1 MRNRLNFIW
10 VRVRELSELRGLRVL
25 REHLLV
31 ILFFLLIIFAVYP
44 GLFIHFSTA
53 VMRSE
58 IGDLRTEL
66 SIISHSI
73 HAPLTQLY
81 HLPVCYPESYML
93 TKCPPLFGV
102 SLFIKLFGV
111 MGLSL
116 IQGYNLYIILSLAAG
131 AWGTYLL
138 IKEFVHTRFFPLLFS
153 TIYILHNLNYIH
165 FAWPHNLSRFYL
177 PFIFLFLARY
187 FKTGK
192 KSAAVAAALFSF
204 LQTLVCL
211 YYGFFLWA
219 LLIPL
224 FLIFGLIF
232 RVVSFAQLRFPLLC
246 LAVALILI
254 FLTFYPYISQNTAAV
269 KHFDGKLIRVEELF
283 ANARIFALAWG
294 IPKNITLRLFPG
306 IVFTIFGLL
315 FFVSFLEKRKRLTGG
330 VLVFFLI
337 LMCYLV
343 YANRI
348 LLNLVFMVFLVF
360 LVYLTARGWKQMN
373 QWEKLLLLVF
383 VTASAFLF
391 KFTFPAFLE
400 SLVPFKLVYWLLPV
414 GGFSSMK
421 RNLILLLPF
430 FAVLAS
436 IGAARLFPGI
446 HQLKAYKKRIIFTIL
461 LILLAVENIYNP
473 LRSLGYHP
481 SLMKP
486 LPPKAEVYRHLPFNA
501 NKVVLEIPYYFRR
514 PLKNALYMLNWRFHQ
529 NYLLNG
535 KVTIVPRTYYR
546 KLSRIIGKFHLEF
559 PTQKALKQL
568 IRDYS
573 VSYIIIHWDLLAAYQ
588 GYYRSTIPRQEILKR
603 IRQLNRYAVV
613 LYEDSTHILVKLREN
628 FPLSTV
634 VRTYSYFHLKHYS
647 LEIKLAE
654 KYEGSLR
661 VLLNDKLVQC
671 IRCSGSNIALDLG
684 QEELLES
691 GNKLELQ
698 FDQDVN
704 LIDIEII

>member
-1 MRNRLNFIW
+1 MMGNRLNFIF
-10 VRVRELSELRGLRVL
+10 VRVRELSGL

-31 ILFFLLIIFAVYP
+31 ILFYLLIIFAVYP
-44 GLFIHFSTA
+44 GLFINFSTA
-53 VMRSE
+53 VMRIE
-58 IGDLRTEL
+58 TGDLKTEL

-73 HAPLTQLY
+73 HAPLNQLY
-81 HLPVCYPESYML
+81 HLPICYPESYML

-102 SLFIKLFGV
+102 SLFFKLFQV

-116 IQGYNLYIILSLAAG
+116 IQSYNLYIILSLAAG

-138 IKEFVHTRFFPLLFS
+138 IKEFVNTQFFPLLFS
-153 TIYILHNLNYIH
+153 TIYILHNLNNLY

-177 PFIFLFLARY
+177 PFIFFFLIRY

-192 KSAAVAAALFSF
+192 KSAAAAAALFSF

-211 YYGFFLWA
+211 YYGVFLWA
-219 LLIPL
+219 LLIPF
-224 FLIFGLIF
+224 FLIFGLIL
-232 RVVSFAQLRFPLLC
+232 RVVSFARLRISLLC
-246 LAVALILI
+246 LAVVLILI
-254 FLTFYPYISQNTAAV
+254 FLTFYPYITQNTSV
-269 KHFDGKLIRVEELF
+269 EKDFDGKLTRVEELF
-283 ANARIFALAWG
+283 ANSKAFALVG
-294 IPKNITLRLFPG
+294 VIPGNIALRLFPG
-306 IVFTIFGLL
+306 IVFTAFGLL
-315 FFVSFLEKRKRLTGG
+315 FFVSFLQGRRLLMAG
-330 VLVFFLI
+330 VLVFFLL

-360 LVYLTARGWKQMN
+360 LVYLTARGWKQMT

-391 KFTFPAFLE
+391 KFTYPAFLE
-400 SLVPFKLVYWLLPV
+400 SLVPFKLLYWLLPV

-421 RNLILLLPF
+421 RNFILLLPF
-430 FAVLAS
+430 FAVFAS

-446 HQLKAYKKRIIFTIL
+446 HQLKPYKKRIIFTIL
-461 LILLAVENIYNP
+461 LILLALENIYNP
-473 LRSLGYHP
+473 LRSLGHHS

-486 LPPKAEVYRHLPFNA
+486 LPARAEVYRHLPVNA

-514 PLKNALYMLNWRFHQ
+514 PLKNALYMLNWRFHH

-535 KVTIVPRTYYR
+535 KVSIVPRAYYR
-546 KLSRIIGKFHLEF
+546 RLSGIIGKFHLEF
-559 PTQKALKQL
+559 PTQTALKQL
-568 IRDYS
+568 IQDYS

-588 GYYRSTIPRQEILKR
+588 GCHRTIIPRQEILQR
-603 IRQLNRYAVV
+603 IRQLNRYARV
-613 LYEDSTHILVKLREN
+613 LYENSSHILIKLREN

-661 VLLNDKLVQC
+661 VLLNGKLVQR
-671 IRCSGSNIALDLG
+671 IRCNGSNIALNLG

-691 GNKLELQ
+691 GNQLEFQ
-698 FDQDVN
+698 FDRDVN
-704 LIDIEII
+704 LMDIDIIMLD